1 MAICIK
7 KFFENNGILSNENN
21 SSFSLNT
28 DGAPLFKSSSV
39 SIWPV
44 YMLVNELPIS
54 QRKRRQNALLYGVWI
69 SNKKPQ
75 MWSFFKPL
83 FDEIQYLESSGH
95 RFSDNQGNSF
105 FMQMHSFN
113 MYM

>member
-1 MAICIK
+1 MMAICMK

-44 YMLVNELPIS
+44 YMLVSELPRLDFK
-54 QRKRRQNALLYGVWI
+54 QKN
-69 SNKKPQ
+69 PQ
-75 MWSFFKPL
+75 MWSFL
-83 FDEIQYLESSGH
+83 
-95 RFSDNQGNSF
+95 N
-105 FMQMHSFN
+105 HSLMKFN
-113 MYM
+113 I

>member
-1 MAICIK
+1 MMAICIK

-44 YMLVNELPIS
+44 YMLV
-54 QRKRRQNALLYGVWI
+54 
-69 SNKKPQ
+69 
-75 MWSFFKPL
+75 
-83 FDEIQYLESSGH
+83 SG
-95 RFSDNQGNSF
+95 F
-105 FMQMHSFN
+105 
-113 MYM
+113 